1 MPVSTTAARVSAAV
15 PNALSLDQNGINQ
28 VIAGAKAININRL
41 TISLAWNA
49 IQTAAN
55 TWNWTAADRA
65 VNSATNA
72 GMGVTIV
79 LDGPRPSWS
88 VNPIS
93 PVQFAAFATA
103 VATRYRKVTE
113 FQVWTYPNISDYWP
127 PAPDGPEY
135 TDLLKA
141 VYPALKKVNPAIKV
155 VFGNLQAA
163 VPSKARAVVSKVGRG
178 STVRTS
184 APTELS
190 PVQFLTACYTAGA
203 KNYFDV
209 MAYTPISLSVVQ
221 QSTRPPAPSGNSV
234 KQSDDIRALMVQRGD
249 SAKKMYW
256 TFGYDTDTNKFT
268 QLQQSLY
275 LDTMRWL
282 AETRKDHI
290 TGLNIYTYRDEN

>member
-1 MPVSTTAARVSAAV
+1 MPVSATAARVSAAV

-28 VIAGAKAININRL
+28 VIAGAKAVNINHL
-41 TISLAWNA
+41 TITVPWNA
-49 IQTAAN
+49 VQTSS
-55 TWNWTAADRA
+55 TFWNFTATDRA

-72 GMGVTIV
+72 GMGVTII

-88 VNPIS
+88 KNPLD
-93 PVQFAAFATA
+93 PVQFATFATNIA
-103 VATRYRKVTE
+103 SRYRKVTE
-113 FQVWTYPNISDYWP
+113 FQVWNYPNISDYWP

-141 VYPALKKVNPAIKV
+141 VYPALKKVNPSIKV
-155 VFGNLQAA
+155 IFGLLQAA

-178 STVRTS
+178 SNVRTS

-203 KNYFDV
+203 KSYFDI
-209 MAYTPISLSVVQ
+209 MAYAPLSLSVVQ
-221 QSTRPPAPSGNSV
+221 LSTRAPAPSGNSI
-234 KQSDDIRALMVQRGD
+234 KQADDVRALMSQRGD
-249 SAKKMYW
+249 SAKKVYW

-282 AETRKDHI
+282 AETRKDHV
-290 TGLNIYTYRDEN
+290 TGLTIYTYRDEN